1 MTTVLQHARRDF
13 RCIRQAKLHLGVLS
27 VDFSNLQLYC
37 GPSEMVRRKISVS
50 NFRKM
55 NTDLKPGAGRGC
67 RFASGRLMRALCVVA
82 ATFAMLSSSNDLA
95 QAQSFRQGISAFN
108 RQDYSLASQIFIPL
122 AEQGQP
128 SAQAYLGF
136 LFETGRGV
144 PQNYTEAAM
153 WYRRAA
159 EQGDSLAQYSLGL
172 LYDKGQGVPR
182 DIVEASKWLNLSTAG
197 APRQAREAR
206 ARIRDAVTTKMSRGE
221 IARARLRALE
231 WAPVRE
237 H

>member
-1 MTTVLQHARRDF
+1 MMNEGRREL
-13 RCIRQAKLHLGVLS
+13 KLDRTILV
-27 VDFSNLQLYC
+27 
-37 GPSEMVRRKISVS
+37 PRSVS
-50 NFRKM
+50 GYWLRVF
-55 NTDLKPGAGRGC
+55 L
-67 RFASGRLMRALCVVA
+67 FVA
-82 ATFAMLSSSNDLA
+82 AAALMISSGIPA
-95 QAQSFRQGISAFN
+95 YAQSLRQGVSAFN
-108 RQDYSLASQIFIPL
+108 RQDYQVASRIFIPL

-128 SAQAYLGF
+128 AAQSYLGF
-136 LFETGRGV
+136 MFETGRGV

-159 EQGDSLAQYSLGL
+159 EQGDSQAQYSLGL

-197 APRQAREAR
+197 APRRAREAR
-206 ARIRDAVTTKMSRGE
+206 ARIRDAVTTKMTRGE
-221 IARARLRALE
+221 IARSRLRALE